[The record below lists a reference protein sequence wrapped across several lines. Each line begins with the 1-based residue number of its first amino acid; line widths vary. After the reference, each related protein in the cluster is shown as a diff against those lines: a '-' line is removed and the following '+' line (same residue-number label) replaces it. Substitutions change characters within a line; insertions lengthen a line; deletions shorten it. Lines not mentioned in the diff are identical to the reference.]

1 MLKQKQQGEQHM
13 IIGIDGGGTKTTGVV
28 VDALGTVL
36 KMVTVGPTNPNSSNE
51 ESILSELREL
61 FSQLLHGQELSGE
74 DLVFAGIS
82 GAESGGKKKWFKE
95 LLVSLLGDQPIIT
108 VDNDAI
114 TALYSETKG
123 EPGIVCISGTGSI
136 AFGVNEKL
144 ERGRV
149 GGWGYL
155 INDGYSGF
163 TIGRNVLEYVFEKYD
178 SGGQEPCRMTEEVL
192 GHFQVKELSE
202 LVPLVYEMGK
212 TRDRIASLAR
222 IAVVRSNQADQLCT
236 SFIEGAARAMLKDIH
251 VLYEKL
257 LKDAVDQD
265 QVSIPIILTGGIGQ
279 HAEAMMS
286 YLHNEVKSEGL
297 PFLITR
303 AGLPPI
309 VGTVYAAL
317 RESGMKAS
325 DDFVSRFEGY
335 FQSNR

>member
-1 MLKQKQQGEQHM
+1 M

-28 VDALGTVL
+28 VDKQGLVM
-36 KMVTVGPTNPNSSNE
+36 KMATVGPTNPNSSNRE
-51 ESILSELREL
+51 NILSELTDL
-61 FSQLLHGQELSGE
+61 FSQLLQGKELSDE

-82 GAESGGKKKWFKE
+82 GAESGGKKEWFKD
-95 LLVSLLGDQPIIT
+95 LLVGLLGNKPLIT

-136 AFGVNEKL
+136 TFGVNENL

-163 TIGRNVLEYVFEKYD
+163 TIGKDLLEYVFEKYD
-178 SGGQEPCRMTEEVL
+178 TGSHKPFPLKEEVL
-192 GHFQVKELSE
+192 EHFQVKEMSE
-202 LVPLVYEMGK
+202 LVPLVYELGK

-222 IAVVRSNQADQLCT
+222 VAVERSNQGDELCT

-257 LKDAVDQD
+257 IKHTAAHDNV
-265 QVSIPIILTGGIGQ
+265 PIILTGGIGQ
-279 HAEAMMS
+279 HAEAMMV
-286 YLHNEVKSEGL
+286 YLHSEARSAGL
-297 PFLITR
+297 PFLFKR
-303 AGLPPI
+303 AALPPI

-317 RESGMKAS
+317 RETGGKPS
-325 DDFVSRFEGY
+325 DAFITRFEGY
-335 FQSNR
+335 FSV

>member
-1 MLKQKQQGEQHM
+1 M

-28 VDALGTVL
+28 VDAQGTVL
-36 KMVTVGPTNPNSSNE
+36 KMATVGPTNPNSSSE
-51 ESILSELREL
+51 EIILTQLQEL
-61 FSQLLHGQELSGE
+61 FSQLLQGKELSGV

-82 GAESGGKKKWFKE
+82 GAESGGKKEWFKE
-95 LLVSLLGDQPIIT
+95 LLVSLLGAKPTIN

-163 TIGRNVLEYVFEKYD
+163 TIGKNILEHLFEKYD
-178 SGGQEPCRMTEEVL
+178 AGGQEPCRMTEEVL
-192 GHFQVKELSE
+192 GHFQVKEMAE

-222 IAVVRSNQADQLCT
+222 IAVVRSNQGDHLCT
-236 SFIEGAARAMLKDIH
+236 SFIEDAARAMLRDIQ

-257 LKDAVDQD
+257 MKDTVGQGS
-265 QVSIPIILTGGIGQ
+265 VPIILTGGIGQ
-279 HAEAMMS
+279 HAEAMKDF
-286 YLHNEVKSEGL
+286 LHSEAHSAEL
-297 PFLITR
+297 PFLFKR
-303 AGLPPI
+303 AALPPI

-317 RESGMKAS
+317 RENGEKAS
-325 DDFVSRFEGY
+325 DDFIAKFEGY
-335 FQSNR
+335 FQFSR

>member
-1 MLKQKQQGEQHM
+1 M
-13 IIGIDGGGTKTTGVV
+13 IIGIDGGGTKTTGVM
-28 VDALGTVL
+28 VDAQGTVL
-36 KMVTVGPTNPNSSNE
+36 KMATVGPTNPNSSHY
-51 ESILSELREL
+51 ESIKMELQNLFSELLQGEELSEK
-61 FSQLLHGQELSGE
+61 

-82 GAESGGKKKWFKE
+82 GAESGGKKEWFKE
-95 LLVSLLGDQPIIT
+95 LLASLLGDKPTIT

-163 TIGRNVLEYVFEKYD
+163 TIGKNVLEFVFEKYD
-178 SGGQEPCRMTEEVL
+178 AGGHEPCRLTEEVL
-192 GHFQVKELSE
+192 NHFQVKEMSE
-202 LVPLVYEMGK
+202 LVPLVYELGK

-222 IAVVRSNQADQLCT
+222 VAVVRSNQGDDLCT
-236 SFIEGAARAMLKDIH
+236 SFIEGAAQAMLKDIH

-257 LKDAVDQD
+257 MKDTVGQD
-265 QVSIPIILTGGIGQ
+265 TVPIILTGGIGQ
-279 HAEAMMS
+279 HAKVMKD
-286 YLHNEVKSEGL
+286 YLHSEAQVAGL
-297 PFLITR
+297 PFSFSR
-303 AGLPPI
+303 AALPPI

-317 RESGMKAS
+317 RVSGEKAS
-325 DDFVSRFEGY
+325 DDFISRFEGY
-335 FQSNR
+335 FHN

>member
-1 MLKQKQQGEQHM
+1 M

-28 VDALGTVL
+28 VDAQGTVL
-36 KMVTVGPTNPNSSNE
+36 KMATVGPTNPNSSNE
-51 ESILSELREL
+51 EIILTQLQEL
-61 FSQLLHGQELSGE
+61 FSQLLQGRELSDG

-82 GAESGGKKKWFKE
+82 GAESGGKKEWFKD
-95 LLVSLLGDQPIIT
+95 LLVSLLGAKPTIN

-123 EPGIVCISGTGSI
+123 KPGIVCISGTGSI

-163 TIGRNVLEYVFEKYD
+163 TIGKNILEHVFEKYD
-178 SGGQEPCRMTEEVL
+178 AGGQEPCRMTEEVL
-192 GHFQVKELSE
+192 EHFGVKEMSE

-222 IAVVRSNQADQLCT
+222 IAVVRSNNGDDLCT
-236 SFIEGAARAMLKDIH
+236 SFIEGAARAMLRDIQ

-257 LKDAVDQD
+257 MKGPVGQGP
-265 QVSIPIILTGGIGQ
+265 VPIILTGGIGQ
-279 HAEAMMS
+279 HAEAMKD
-286 YLHNEVKSEGL
+286 YLHSEAQRASL
-297 PFLITR
+297 PFLFKR
-303 AGLPPI
+303 AAHPPI

-317 RESGMKAS
+317 RESGEKAS
-325 DDFVSRFEGY
+325 DDFITRFEG
-335 FQSNR
+335 FFSV